1 MSDETT
7 SKPSFLTRMGRFI
20 LRLIFI
26 IIVGIA
32 LGAGIYYGVRAA
44 YRQFIEPVQ
53 EHTLL
58 LAELEARQEETD
70 GFLNQRLE
78 EIVSRLD
85 ALEIQGDI
93 SKETFADLEDRLE
106 EMETDQVTRGEEL
119 ITINEELLTLQSAV
133 SDLTSTQEDQQES
146 LDELQTAFARLD
158 DLRAD
163 LETASQAIEEDSL
176 TVEALLLEMQAVSS
190 GWQAMLNEF
199 QMLKAM
205 ELLTR
210 SRVNLVQ
217 GNLSLARGDIAAAH
231 DLLVAMLSQVSVEQ
245 VDYLEEIVDRLD
257 AALDNLPR
265 APIAAADEVEG
276 AWQLL
281 LEGLPVIA
289 EQPESP

>member
-1 MSDETT
+1 MSAETT

-85 ALEIQGDI
+85 ALEVQGDI

-106 EMETDQVTRGEEL
+106 EVETDQVTRGEEL

-133 SDLTSTQEDQQES
+133 SDLTALRKTSRRAWTS
-146 LDELQTAFARLD
+146 CRRL
-158 DLRAD
+158 
-163 LETASQAIEEDSL
+163 
-176 TVEALLLEMQAVSS
+176 
-190 GWQAMLNEF
+190 
-199 QMLKAM
+199 
-205 ELLTR
+205 
-210 SRVNLVQ
+210 
-217 GNLSLARGDIAAAH
+217 
-231 DLLVAMLSQVSVEQ
+231 
-245 VDYLEEIVDRLD
+245 
-257 AALDNLPR
+257 
-265 APIAAADEVEG
+265 
-276 AWQLL
+276 
-281 LEGLPVIA
+281 LPVWMI
-289 EQPESP
+289 